1 MSAGK
6 RSGALFVTLILAVV
20 PAGCLRRAQAR
31 TAPPP
36 PPLEVPLPPPR
47 VIEPASVEVPQQP
60 VGLIDEP
67 PTVAPL
73 RPRPPAPRADTA
85 KPEPPKAEVPA
96 DASKPE
102 EPRTPSTVLQTAP
115 TQRETEEE
123 ARIRTLLDRA
133 AGSLNRIDYRNL
145 GANARMQYDTAKGF
159 IKQAEDAI
167 KTKNLLFA
175 SSLADKAAALAA

>member
-1 MSAGK
+1 
-6 RSGALFVTLILAVV
+6 
-20 PAGCLRRAQAR
+20 
-31 TAPPP
+31 
-36 PPLEVPLPPPR
+36 
-47 VIEPASVEVPQQP
+47 VPQQP

-67 PTVAPL
+67 PTAAPL

-85 KPEPPKAEVPA
+85 KPEPPKPEVPA
-96 DASKPE
+96 DASKSD
-102 EPRTPSTVLQTAP
+102 EPRTPATLLQTAP

-175 SSLADKAAALAA
+175 SSLADKAAALAAQLGGGK